1 MYATINASTT
11 LHNKVFKKII
21 KTTVTFFETT
31 PIGRIQN
38 IFSRDIDEG
47 RIYCF
52 LNCNATVHELLCIIN
67 YCICCHADCL
77 YIFASNEQFLKIVCK
92 LFANYL

>member
-21 KTTVTFFETT
+21 KTTLTFFETT

-47 RIYCF
+47 KIYYF
-52 LNCNATVHELLCIIN
+52 LNCNTIVHELCLLCITNFIVV
-67 YCICCHADCL
+67 IL
-77 YIFASNEQFLKIVCK
+77 IVYIFLRVMNNF
-92 LFANYL
+92 

>member
-47 RIYCF
+47 RI
-52 LNCNATVHELLCIIN
+52 
-67 YCICCHADCL
+67 
-77 YIFASNEQFLKIVCK
+77 
-92 LFANYL
+92 

>member
-47 RIYCF
+47 KIYCF
-52 LNCNATVHELLCIIN
+52 LNCNAYCAQTLLLSC
-67 YCICCHADCL
+67 
-77 YIFASNEQFLKIVCK
+77 
-92 LFANYL
+92 